1 MAITIDNNAITP
13 SQGAVIKVIGVG
25 GAGGNAVNTMI
36 DSGLSGV
43 DFIAVNTDIQA
54 LNINKADVHVQIGKK
69 ATEGLGAGA
78 DPNIGETSVLEDS
91 DLIKDAIGKPH
102 MVFVTAG
109 MGGGT
114 GTGAAPVV
122 AKMAMETK
130 ALTVAIVTKP
140 FKFEG
145 NKRMASAERGI
156 DELRKNVDTL
166 IVIPNQRLMEI
177 SKGSLTLQE
186 AFTMADN
193 VLLQATKGIS
203 DIIKG
208 AGYINV
214 DFADVKSIMTTSGD
228 AIMGIGEAS
237 GEGRATAAADKAIS
251 SPLLEEYS
259 LKGAK
264 GILINITSS
273 SNILMSE
280 IDEATEYIRSKTQTD
295 DANVIFGVVIDES
308 LEEKIQI
315 TVIATGFNDQA
326 QFDEKM
332 QPTKRNFR
340 QFDEIPA
347 HSPQRN
353 TIVHKLCG
361 EERSSINY
369 DSKIGSAS
377 ANYNQTSEGSNSLY
391 PINYRRGISAI
402 PSSGLD
408 KENLNQ
414 PTFLRNRL

>member
-1 MAITIDNNAITP
+1 MAITIDNNALTP

-43 DFIAVNTDIQA
+43 EFIAANTDIQA
-54 LNINKADVHVQIGKK
+54 LNVNKADVHVQIGKK
-69 ATEGLGAGA
+69 ETEGLGAGA
-78 DPNIGETSVLEDS
+78 DPSVGETSVLEDS
-91 DLIKDAIGKPH
+91 DLIKEAIGKPH

-122 AKMAMETK
+122 AKMAMETN
-130 ALTVAIVTKP
+130 ALTVGIVTKP

-145 NKRMASAERGI
+145 NRRMKSAEEGI
-156 DELRKNVDTL
+156 AKLRNNVDTL
-166 IVIPNQRLMEI
+166 IVIPNQKLMEI
-177 SKGSLTLQE
+177 NKGSLTLQN

-208 AGYINV
+208 TGLINV

-237 GEGRATAAADKAIS
+237 GEGRATQAADSAIS

-259 LKGAK
+259 LQGAK
-264 GILINITSS
+264 GILINITAS

-280 IDEATEYIRSKTQTD
+280 IDEATEYIRAKTQTD
-295 DANVIFGVVIDES
+295 DANVIFGVVLDES

-315 TVIATGFNDQA
+315 TVIATGFNK
-326 QFDEKM
+326 EEEIV
-332 QPTKRNFR
+332 
-340 QFDEIPA
+340 DEIP
-347 HSPQRN
+347 SDVN
-353 TIVHKLCG
+353 TQHFDDVPVQQPKRERIVHKLHG
-361 EERSSINY
+361 
-369 DSKIGSAS
+369 DSVNPNHDSRMG
-377 ANYNQTSEGSNSLY
+377 
-391 PINYRRGISAI
+391 GISAKYEEKGENSFNPETYRTGI
-402 PSSGLD
+402 NAVPNLGTD
-408 KENLNQ
+408 KGNLSQ
-414 PTFLRNRL
+414 PTFLRRKYN